1 MSKYVYIVSSR
12 ESGMLGVYSSK
23 QKAIDTL
30 KNYMY
35 HENLVPRLSPV
46 NWEDNLIQIC
56 TVSNLVNI
64 DCKNKDSNLP
74 DEYLVIE
81 RNIVW

>member
-1 MSKYVYIVSSR
+1 MSKLSSNYVYMVSSR

-23 QKAIDTL
+23 QKAVDTL

-35 HENLVPRLSPV
+35 HEGLVARLYPIDWKANLV
-46 NWEDNLIQIC
+46 Q
-56 TVSNLVNI
+56 I
-64 DCKNKDSNLP
+64 DCKSKDLNP

>member
-12 ESGMLGVYSSK
+12 ESGLLGVYSSK

-35 HENLVPRLSPV
+35 HENLVITEPAIMGIDPI
-46 NWEDNLIQIC
+46 NWDN
-56 TVSNLVNI
+56 NLVQI
-64 DCKNKDSNLP
+64 DCKNKDDNLP
-74 DEYLVIE
+74 DEYLVID

>member
-1 MSKYVYIVSSR
+1 MGKYVYIVTSR

-35 HENLVPRLSPV
+35 HENLVSRLYPI
-46 NWEDNLIQIC
+46 NWDN
-56 TVSNLVNI
+56 NLVQI
-64 DCKNKDSNLP
+64 DCKNKDDNLP
-74 DEYLVIE
+74 DEYLVID
-81 RNIVW
+81 RNIIW